1 MDNWGIE
8 IGQITA
14 QIAALGAAVKWI
26 AGRISKIEDMVDRK
40 LNNGIKSE
48 LTDLKVAIAD
58 IKGQIRAMPRRKDD
72 IED

>member
-8 IGQITA
+8 LGQIGAQITA
-14 QIAALGAAVKWI
+14 LIAAIKWL

-58 IKGQIRAMPRRKDD
+58 IKGQIRAMAPRKDD
-72 IED
+72 IEG